1 MNSGPEPF
9 DRDLLD
15 KLPVGL
21 IVIKDFIPIFANKK
35 YREDLRI
42 SNGDKMTLESFLS
55 FIHPDEHE
63 RMINIITSSNY
74 DLPEAS
80 DWKAFTYDG
89 EPTWIQLRVGRLD
102 ERHHVVIIRNIGA
115 YKKILNQVS
124 ITEAQYQS
132 LVEKTPNFIFIFKNG
147 KIDYYNQAFIEKLGY
162 TREEIE
168 TKKSMPTFIVA
179 PEYRKKVGQFLIESK
194 REHIQ
199 GKFPKINKEGYI
211 QLPDVTTELELLA
224 KDGSRVPVHAIVRR
238 VYTEKDSI
246 VQGVL
251 VDLSSLK
258 KLQNMKFDFLTLSQH
273 HLRTPLSN
281 MKGYLDFYKKKIES
295 NISEE
300 EKETLELK
308 LIEVFTRN
316 INRMVTLTEELNDI
330 ALIRQGRL
338 KCSLRGEDFIPI
350 LQRTIEDIEFLL
362 QQYRVHL
369 IVEYPKTPLIVNL
382 DRNRITQALR
392 NVLENAIRFTGHG
405 TVEISLKTDPQNHNL
420 VLIIKDSGIGISKN
434 NLSQIGQPFATFHSS
449 QSGLGLG
456 LYLTKQI
463 IQDHSG
469 KLEIDSKGFNKGT
482 SVTITLPLLVE
493 PEDLTKQ
500 EISGLD
506 LELDNL
512 IKQATSNENMLS
524 RMEAVQKLSNLGI
537 GDNLDKVLSALE
549 HVILYDRDRTIRN
562 LASQFYSNLL
572 SRKEGQEKGES

>member
-1 MNSGPEPF
+1 MISTPEPF
-9 DRDLLD
+9 DREFLD
-15 KLPVGL
+15 KMPVGL
-21 IVIKDFIPIFANKK
+21 IIIRDYRPIFVNKK
-35 YREDLRI
+35 YKVDMGISECEELSLED
-42 SNGDKMTLESFLS
+42 FLS

-63 RMINIITSSNY
+63 RMIDIIKSGV
-74 DLPEAS
+74 LPAAS

-89 EPTWIQLRVGRLD
+89 QPTWIQLRVGRLD
-102 ERHHVVIIRNIGA
+102 ERHHIVIVRNIGA
-115 YKKILNQVS
+115 YKKIMNQVS

-147 KIDYYNQAFIEKLGY
+147 KIDYYNHAFIEKLGY
-162 TREEIE
+162 TKEEIE
-168 TKKSMPTFIVA
+168 SKKSMPTFIVA

-199 GKFPKINKEGYI
+199 GKFPKINDEGYI

-224 KDGSRVPVHAIVRR
+224 KDGSKIPVHAIVRR
-238 VYTEKDSI
+238 VYTEKDTI

-251 VDLSSLK
+251 VDLSSIK
-258 KLQNMKFDFLTLSQH
+258 ELQNMKFDFLTLSQH

-281 MKGYLDFYKKKIES
+281 MKGYLDFYKKKLEN

-308 LIEVFTRN
+308 MLEVFTRN

-330 ALIRQGRL
+330 SLIRQGRL
-338 KCSLRGEDFIPI
+338 KCNLRGEDFVPI
-350 LQRTIEDIEFLL
+350 LQRTMEDIEFLL

-382 DRNRITQALR
+382 DRNRIMQALR

-405 TVEISLKTDPQNHNL
+405 TVDISLKTDQENHKL
-420 VLIIKDSGIGISKN
+420 VLTIKDSGVGISKS

-469 KLEIDSKGFNKGT
+469 TIEINSKGFNKGT

-500 EISGLD
+500 EETTGIE

-512 IKQATSNENMLS
+512 IKQATSNENILS
-524 RMEAVQKLSNLGI
+524 RMEAVQELSNFDQEENI
-537 GDNLDKVLSALE
+537 DKVLSALE

-572 SRKEGQEKGES
+572 TRKEGHREGEQ